1 MNARRA
7 GWYCRCGR
15 RLGRD
20 RRGQLCGVCE
30 KKVAALR
37 VGPADVPA
45 GFWDTEQFRD
55 AFAAQHIGQVSRA
68 YRKHPHH
75 VEVYGKDGIPQEVVG
90 GWLGLTQAQ
99 VSRIENGPPVR
110 HLDSLAHWART
121 LRIPPPLLWFKLP
134 PGTAAD
140 HDEDGRV
147 LLASGCDEQLGY
159 ALAHPGGVDLVVVA
173 GLRERIHALDVRYD
187 RAPSTSLVAEAG
199 QCLGQVVFLRAHAA
213 ASRVRRELSVAE
225 AEAAT
230 LMGQLVWDASQRR
243 DHATARVYFDQAVG
257 AAQQVGDRI
266 AEGRALLRT
275 CFVALYG
282 EHDPKTGL
290 RLALQTAETT
300 KNDSHVLTGLAIL
313 HAAEAYAMRCQ
324 SQDCTR
330 ALGQAAWHFGQIGTA
345 DPAID
350 LFSPTQHGRLAG
362 SCHLFLQDAPRAQ
375 LILEPTAQ
383 ALQDR
388 SKPQAIVLGNLA
400 LAYIRQRKLDEAT
413 AALHQAIDV
422 VEVTWGGGGLTIV
435 FGAGRELRP
444 WRQVPVVQEVYDRL
458 FTLIAAA

>member
-1 MNARRA
+1 MNGSRT

-20 RRGQLCGVCE
+20 RSGQLCGACE
-30 KKVAALR
+30 QKVAALR
-37 VGPADVPA
+37 VGPPDVPA

-75 VEVYGKDGIPQEVVG
+75 VAVYGKDGISQEVVG

-121 LRIPPPLLWFKLP
+121 LRIPACLLWFKLP
-134 PGTAAD
+134 PGTAAG
-140 HDEDGRV
+140 HGADGR
-147 LLASGCDEQLGY
+147 LMLEPGCDEQLGY
-159 ALAHPGGVDLVVVA
+159 ALRHPASVDLVVVA
-173 GLRERIHALDVRYD
+173 RLREQIHDLDVRYD
-187 RAPSTSLVAEAG
+187 HAPSTSLLAEAG
-199 QCLGQVVFLRAHAA
+199 QCLGQVAFLHAHAA
-213 ASRVRRELSVAE
+213 ASRVRRELYVAE

-243 DHATARVYFDQAVG
+243 DHATARLYFDQAIG
-257 AAQQVGDRI
+257 AAQQVGDR
-266 AEGRALLRT
+266 ATEGRALLRT

-282 EHDPKTGL
+282 ERDPNAGL

-300 KNDSHVLTGLAIL
+300 KNKSHVLTGLAIL
-313 HAAEAYAMRCQ
+313 HAAEAYAMLRQ
-324 SQDCTR
+324 RQDCTR
-330 ALGQAAWHFGQIGTA
+330 ALGQAEWHFGQIETA

-362 SCHLFLQDAPRAQ
+362 SCYLFLQDAPRAQ

-388 SKPQAIVLGNLA
+388 SKPHAIVVGNLA

-413 AALHQAIDV
+413 ATLHKAIDV
-422 VEVTWGGGGLTIV
+422 VEVTWGGGGLNIV
-435 FGAGRELRP
+435 FSAGRELRP
-444 WRQVPVVQEVYDRL
+444 WRQVSSVQDVYDRL
-458 FTLIAAA
+458 FTLMAAA